1 MGRYRSSLTGRKTK
15 TGEPLKDTEK
25 LALNVNIAQ
34 DQAEETRR
42 CKEEKKTQRR
52 TLFLHIEMSRDV
64 EHFKEGAMWDLTKLF
79 S

>member
-42 CKEEKKTQRR
+42 CKEEKKTQKNFIFAYRNVTGR
-52 TLFLHIEMSRDV
+52 GTF
-64 EHFKEGAMWDLTKLF
+64 
-79 S
+79 